1 MQVCYF
7 TSALLQLAR
16 VSASH
21 HCRSYRCIVAGT
33 RFQCPFDPPLV
44 CGILDHWI
52 AELQPHANKRDP
64 VLSRHYAANRQVPWQ
79 RCLAELLP
87 LHSLPQSLEHFCDLE
102 HVNDSVVFNSVRAV
116 FKDTCEQM
124 LAKLKPVSDSAE
136 RQQELADWMMEGFK
150 EFAPRNKIAP
160 VGSCASGLQTSDSD
174 FNMLMQPHDLQARV
188 FSQSLPP
195 PRQPAEKSITFI
207 RLTLGAAFREEG
219 RARLPSQLQ
228 QAPQEARETC
238 SLLGYHG
245 LQLPDT
251 ICPVLAHYVQ
261 DQRCSW
267 PRSRC
272 RLHYHCWRSFAR
284 GPEHA
289 AEVIHVRCF
298 LLFVC
303 LRLCGEWSNTSSA
316 SATPE
321 YVRWCRWSRRGRSP
335 DLPVLMFGGKI
346 RMLGR

>member
-1 MQVCYF
+1 MLSNAHGGFCLTSLFSAKTKAHCPACGMQVCYF

-21 HCRSYRCIVAGT
+21 LCRSYRCIVAGT

-195 PRQPAEKSITFI
+195 PRQPAEKIHNIHSSDSRCSFSRRRTDSTSFTTSASISRSARSLLTS
-207 RLTLGAAFREEG
+207 RLLWLTVARHHLPCARAL
-219 RARLPSQLQ
+219 RARSTVQL
-228 QAPQEARETC
+228 APQPMSTAL
-238 SLLGYHG
+238 SLLAIIRTWPG
-245 LQLPDT
+245 
-251 ICPVLAHYVQ
+251 A
-261 DQRCSW
+261 RC
-267 PRSRC
+267 
-272 RLHYHCWRSFAR
+272 
-284 GPEHA
+284 
-289 AEVIHVRCF
+289 
-298 LLFVC
+298 
-303 LRLCGEWSNTSSA
+303 
-316 SATPE
+316 
-321 YVRWCRWSRRGRSP
+321 
-335 DLPVLMFGGKI
+335 
-346 RMLGR
+346 

>member
-1 MQVCYF
+1 MLSNAHGGFCFTSLFSAKTKAHCPACGMQVCYL
-7 TSALLQLAR
+7 TSALLQFAR
-16 VSASH
+16 VSASR

-79 RCLAELLP
+79 RSLAELLP
-87 LHSLPQSLEHFCDLE
+87 LHSLPQSLERFCDLE

-174 FNMLMQPHDLQARV
+174 FNMLMQPHDLQASKR
-188 FSQSLPP
+188 L
-195 PRQPAEKSITFI
+195 QPKAFAHLANSPKKSIIHLSDSQRSFSRRRTGSISFTTSASISRSAQNLRTSRLSWPTVARHRLPCARALRARSTVQRAPQPMSTALSLLAII
-207 RLTLGAAFREEG
+207 RTWLGA
-219 RARLPSQLQ
+219 
-228 QAPQEARETC
+228 
-238 SLLGYHG
+238 
-245 LQLPDT
+245 
-251 ICPVLAHYVQ
+251 
-261 DQRCSW
+261 RC
-267 PRSRC
+267 
-272 RLHYHCWRSFAR
+272 
-284 GPEHA
+284 
-289 AEVIHVRCF
+289 
-298 LLFVC
+298 
-303 LRLCGEWSNTSSA
+303 
-316 SATPE
+316 
-321 YVRWCRWSRRGRSP
+321 
-335 DLPVLMFGGKI
+335 
-346 RMLGR
+346 